1 MVSKV
6 KEAEAPV
13 PQLFNVSFPLN
24 CIVKED
30 DWAGAEH
37 EPPLIV
43 PAFQFVPPC
52 VVYWQDETPA
62 HPLSVIV
69 AEGVTEPLK

>member
-1 MVSKV
+1 VVSKV

-13 PQLFNVSFPLN
+13 PQLLNVSFPLN

-43 PAFQFVPPC
+43 PAFQFVPPF
-52 VVYWQDETPA
+52 VV
-62 HPLSVIV
+62 LSNVPFCPHAQPV
-69 AEGVTEPLK
+69 FVLTKLTQ